1 MKNKLVLTMLTVLI
15 LAGCASKPETEE
27 EKEPA
32 EVILYQLAQ
41 DRINAKN
48 YSGAVESLSRIER
61 FYPFGVY
68 AEQARADLIY
78 AFYMSGDYDQ
88 AYAASEKF
96 IRLYPRNT
104 NIDYAYFMKGMTGY
118 YQDEGLLNDIFALD
132 LSKRDTSPAMQSYAD
147 LTEFII
153 RYPESEYID
162 AARERLIFLR
172 NLIASSELDGAE
184 YYMKRGA
191 YLAAVNRANYVLK
204 NIPNSTERERALRIL
219 KEAYKQLGYDEYA
232 EKISSFEAN

>member
-1 MKNKLVLTMLTVLI
+1 MKNKLVLTILTVLI

-219 KEAYKQLGYDEYA
+219 KEAFKQLGYDEYA
-232 EKISSFEAN
+232 EKISSFETN

>member
-1 MKNKLVLTMLTVLI
+1 MKNKLVLTILTVLI

-27 EKEPA
+27 EREPA

-219 KEAYKQLGYDEYA
+219 KEAYKQLGWDEYA

>member
-1 MKNKLVLTMLTVLI
+1 MKNKLVLTILTALI

-232 EKISSFEAN
+232 EKISGFETN

>member
-1 MKNKLVLTMLTVLI
+1 MKNKFFILLI
-15 LAGCASKPETEE
+15 SVMILMSSASTEQDE
-27 EKEPA
+27 AEPA
-32 EVILYQLAQ
+32 EVILYRMAQ
-41 DRINAKN
+41 DRMNAQN
-48 YSGAVESLSRIER
+48 FMGAVESLARIER

-78 AFYMSGDYDQ
+78 AHYMTGDYDQ

-118 YQDEGLLNDIFALD
+118 YADDGLLGNIFS
-132 LSKRDTSPAMQSYAD
+132 LSLAKRDISGAMQSYAD
-147 LTEFII
+147 LTEFLI

-162 AARERLIFLR
+162 SARERLIFLR

-191 YLAAVNRANYVLK
+191 YLAALKRANYVLK
-204 NIPNSTERERALRIL
+204 NIPNSTETERALDIMKRSFI
-219 KEAYKQLGYDEYA
+219 ELGYEEYA
-232 EKISSFEAN
+232 EKISSVEVIN

>member
-1 MKNKLVLTMLTVLI
+1 MKNKLVLTILTVLI

-27 EKEPA
+27 EREPA

-153 RYPESEYID
+153 RYPESEYIN

-204 NIPNSTERERALRIL
+204 NIPNSTERVRALRIL
-219 KEAYKQLGYDEYA
+219 KEAYKQLGYDGYA
-232 EKISSFEAN
+232 EKISSLEAN

>member
-1 MKNKLVLTMLTVLI
+1 MKNKLVLTILTVLI

-27 EKEPA
+27 EREPA

-232 EKISSFEAN
+232 EKISGFEAN

>member
-1 MKNKLVLTMLTVLI
+1 MKNKFLILFFSILVLM
-15 LAGCASKPETEE
+15 GFASN
-27 EKEPA
+27 EKEDA
-32 EVILYQLAQ
+32 EPPEVQLYRLAQ
-41 DRINAKN
+41 DRISAQN
-48 YSGAVESLSRIER
+48 YLGAVDSLVRIER

-78 AFYMSGDYDQ
+78 AHYMSGDYDQ

-104 NIDYAYFMKGMTGY
+104 NVDYAYFMKGMTGY
-118 YQDEGLLNDIFALD
+118 YADEGLLGNLFS
-132 LSKRDTSPAMQSYAD
+132 LSLAKRDIGGAMQSYAD
-147 LTEFII
+147 LTEFLI

-191 YLAAVNRANYVLK
+191 YLAALNRANYVLK
-204 NIPNSTERERALRIL
+204 NIPNSTETQRALDIM
-219 KEAYKQLGYDEYA
+219 KKSFIELGYEEYA
-232 EKISSFEAN
+232 EKVSSVEALN

>member
-1 MKNKLVLTMLTVLI
+1 MKNKFLLLSFSILI
-15 LAGCASKPETEE
+15 LMGRASN
-27 EKEPA
+27 EKEDA
-32 EVILYQLAQ
+32 EPPEVQLYRLAQ
-41 DRINAKN
+41 DRINAQN
-48 YSGAVESLSRIER
+48 YLGAVDSLVRIER

-78 AFYMSGDYDQ
+78 AHYMSGDYDQ

-104 NIDYAYFMKGMTGY
+104 NVDYAYFMKGMTGY
-118 YQDEGLLNDIFALD
+118 YADEGLLGNLFS
-132 LSKRDTSPAMQSYAD
+132 LSLAKRDISGAMQSYAD
-147 LTEFII
+147 LTEFLI

-191 YLAAVNRANYVLK
+191 YLAALNRANYVLK
-204 NIPNSTERERALRIL
+204 NIPNSTETQRALDIM
-219 KEAYKQLGYDEYA
+219 KKSFIELGYEEYA
-232 EKISSFEAN
+232 EKVSSVEALN

>member
-1 MKNKLVLTMLTVLI
+1 MKNKLVLTILTVLI

-27 EKEPA
+27 EREPA

-191 YLAAVNRANYVLK
+191 YLAAANRANYVLK

-232 EKISSFEAN
+232 ERISSFEAN

>member
-1 MKNKLVLTMLTVLI
+1 MKNKLVLAILAVFI

-27 EKEPA
+27 EREPA
-32 EVILYQLAQ
+32 EAILYQLAQ

-48 YSGAVESLSRIER
+48 FSGAVESLSRIER

-153 RYPESEYID
+153 RYPESEYIN

-204 NIPNSTERERALRIL
+204 NIPNSTERVRALRIL

-232 EKISSFEAN
+232 ERISSFEAN

>member
-1 MKNKLVLTMLTVLI
+1 MKNKLVLTILTVLI

-27 EKEPA
+27 EREPA

-153 RYPESEYID
+153 RYPESEYLD

>member
-1 MKNKLVLTMLTVLI
+1 MKNKLVLAILAVFI

-27 EKEPA
+27 EREPA

-153 RYPESEYID
+153 RYPESEYIN

-204 NIPNSTERERALRIL
+204 NIPNSTERVRALRIL

-232 EKISSFEAN
+232 ERISSFEAN

>member
-1 MKNKLVLTMLTVLI
+1 MKNKLVLTILTVLI

-27 EKEPA
+27 EREPA

-191 YLAAVNRANYVLK
+191 YLAAANRANYVLK

-219 KEAYKQLGYDEYA
+219 KEAYKQLGYDGYA